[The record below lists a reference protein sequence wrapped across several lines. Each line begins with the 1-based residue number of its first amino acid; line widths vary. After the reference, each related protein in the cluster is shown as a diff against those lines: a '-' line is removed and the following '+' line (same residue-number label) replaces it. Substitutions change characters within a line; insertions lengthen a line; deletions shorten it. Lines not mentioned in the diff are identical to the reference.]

1 MTTALTDLADVDF
14 SSYDVQTV
22 KDGLVAAYEKVA
34 DRTLAQGDPIRLFLL
49 TIAAV
54 VVQQNYTIDRAA
66 KMNLLKYAE
75 GDYLDQLGALTDT
88 DRTPAAQAST
98 TLTFTLSATQA
109 SSVTIPVGTRVTTES
124 KTLFFFTS
132 EVLVI
137 PAGDTSGSV
146 KAYCTVSGADGNG
159 LSAGALSV
167 LVDPVPYVA
176 SVTNTETGGGAD
188 IESDDSYRERIHTAP
203 ERFSDAGPVGAYEYW
218 AKTASADIADVYV
231 SSPGAGTVQIVPLLT
246 DGAIPGQEILD
257 AVDTV
262 CSADKVRP
270 LTDKVV
276 VKAPT
281 AVSYDVNV
289 SYYVDSADKASAS
302 SIQTAVTAAVN
313 SYISWQKAKLGRDI
327 DPSKLYQLMV
337 DAGAVRVQVTAPVL
351 TTVDADQVATSGTV
365 SVNFQGVAD
374 A

>member
-1 MTTALTDLADVDF
+1 MTMLYNLQDVDF
-14 SSYDVQTV
+14 DSYDVQQV
-22 KDGLVAAYEKVA
+22 KDGLVSAYEQVSG
-34 DRTLAQGDPIRLFLL
+34 RTLAPGDPIRLFLL

-66 KMNLLKYAE
+66 KQNLLKYAT

-88 DRTPAAQAST
+88 ERTPAAQAST

-124 KTLFFFTS
+124 KTLFFATS

-203 ERFSDAGPVGAYEYW
+203 ERFSGAGPSGAYEYW
-218 AKTASADIADVYV
+218 AKTASADIIDVEV
-231 SSPGAGTVQIVPLLT
+231 SSPEAGTVQIVPLLT
-246 DGAIPGQEILD
+246 GGEIPGQEVLD
-257 AVDTV
+257 AVSSV
-262 CSADKVRP
+262 CNADKVRP

-281 AVSYDVNV
+281 AVSYDVTV
-289 SYYVDSADKASAS
+289 SYSIAAADKANSLAIQSAVGS
-302 SIQTAVTAAVN
+302 AVD
-313 SYISWQKAKLGRDI
+313 SYITWQKSKLGRDI
-327 DPSKLYQLMV
+327 DPSKLYQMMV
-337 DAGAVRVQVTAPVL
+337 DAGASRVQVTSPVL
-351 TTVDADQVATSGTV
+351 TTVDSGQLAVCGTKTV
-365 SVNFQGVAD
+365 TFTGVSD
-374 A
+374 E

>member
-1 MTTALTDLADVDF
+1 MTTTLTDLTDVDF
-14 SSYDVQTV
+14 DSYDVQEV
-22 KDGLVAAYEKVA
+22 KDQLVSAYESVSG
-34 DRTLAQGDPIRLFLL
+34 RTLAQGDPIRLFLL

-88 DRTPAAQAST
+88 ERTPAASATT
-98 TLTFTLSATQA
+98 TLTFTLSAAQGST
-109 SSVTIPVGTRVTTES
+109 VTISSGTRVTTQDKQVFFATAED
-124 KTLFFFTS
+124 LF
-132 EVLVI
+132 I
-137 PAGDTSGSV
+137 QAGETTGTV
-146 KAYCTVSGADGNG
+146 KATCTVSGTQGNG

-176 SVTNTETGGGAD
+176 TVTNTETGGGAD
-188 IESDDSYRERIHTAP
+188 VESDDSYRERIHTAP
-203 ERFSDAGPVGAYEYW
+203 ERFSDAGPSGAYEYW

-231 SSPGAGTVQIVPLLT
+231 SSPEAGTVQIVPLLT
-246 DGAIPGQEILD
+246 GGEIPGDEVLSAVD
-257 AVDTV
+257 AVCD
-262 CSADKVRP
+262 ADKVRP

-281 AVSYDVNV
+281 AKSYDITAT
-289 SYYVDSADKASAS
+289 YYVAAADKASAT
-302 SIQTAVTAAVN
+302 SIQTAVATAVQDYEA
-313 SYISWQKAKLGRDI
+313 WQKAKLGRDI

-351 TTVDADQVATSGTV
+351 TSVDPDQVATPGTV
-365 SVNFQGVAD
+365 SLVFQGVA
-374 A
+374 AE